1 MSKIIRILAVI
12 VSCAFC
18 AGLIW
23 FSNAQNQTAI
33 YVCLGG
39 CVASFLVNMIVSSH
53 ENAKE
58 LEAQQKQLQQEEENA
73 Q

>member
-1 MSKIIRILAVI
+1 MSKIIRIIAVI
-12 VSCAFC
+12 ASCAFC

-39 CVASFLVNMIVSSH
+39 CVVSFLINMMVTSH
-53 ENAKE
+53 ENARD
-58 LEAQQKQLQQEEENA
+58 LEAQQKQLEQEENTQA
-73 Q
+73 